1 VPPTTP
7 PAVGRFRRT
16 LWIAVVIALAL
27 GVAGFVCLGTFLV
40 REDVLQPS
48 DAIFV
53 LGGSDMNRPLEAGD
67 LYLAGYGKRIVLS
80 SENRDEAAT
89 RLRARGI
96 HYPLDSEL
104 AREALNAYG
113 VPANAIES
121 PPRTHDNTAAEA
133 VTLRE
138 LARAHAWT
146 HVIVVTEKYHTR
158 RAGFAMRR
166 ALRGAGITVIMRA
179 SRYDPSEPERW
190 WRHRSDIRSVMLE
203 TPKLAAYLLGLGE

>member
-7 PAVGRFRRT
+7 RPVGRFRRAV
-16 LWIAVVIALAL
+16 WIALVIAFAL
-27 GVAGFVCLGTFLV
+27 GVLGFARLGTFLV
-40 REDVLQPS
+40 KEDALQPS

-67 LYLAGYGKRIVLS
+67 LHIAGYGKRIVLS

-104 AREALNAYG
+104 ARDALNAYG
-113 VPANAIES
+113 VPADAIES
-121 PPRTHDNTAAEA
+121 PPRTHDNTAAEG

-138 LARAHAWT
+138 LAQAH
-146 HVIVVTEKYHTR
+146 R
-158 RAGFAMRR
+158 
-166 ALRGAGITVIMRA
+166 
-179 SRYDPSEPERW
+179 
-190 WRHRSDIRSVMLE
+190 
-203 TPKLAAYLLGLGE
+203 